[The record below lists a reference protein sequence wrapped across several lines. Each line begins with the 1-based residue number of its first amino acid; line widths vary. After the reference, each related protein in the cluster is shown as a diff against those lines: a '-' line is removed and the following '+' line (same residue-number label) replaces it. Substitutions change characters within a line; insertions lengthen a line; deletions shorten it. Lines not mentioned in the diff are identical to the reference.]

1 MSSPIR
7 EEIPALLRPPSYAA
21 GPMDWSAAGAKPQYI
36 VINPMHIINL
46 QDRTRTFGVRVV
58 EKIKAFS
65 ERWFTHVLLLI
76 FLMIYAAIGALLF
89 QWVEAPLEIREKQ
102 SIIRMRELIAQNL
115 LQYRNLSDAAWLEKA
130 YERLYTYELQ
140 LQEHELSKAP
150 DDSEKLVWTFWGSLF
165 YAGTIFTTIGYGHIA
180 PATVA
185 GQAITIVYAF
195 IGIPF
200 LLMVLADLGKLFTRW
215 IKAVFFYIKLFCRTG
230 KFRKARKIGRR
241 ATAVP
246 IQYMSVAWNKMPY
259 PYQGRA
265 KKIEEPPPEK
275 DIESDGGKLSD
286 NESKSSEKSPKKGEK
301 KKTEEKEVGEKEV
314 KDLVIQPTD
323 EDVDDEFNLP
333 VSLAILLLLTY
344 MMMGAFIFTLWE
356 PWTFFESFYFVFIS
370 MSTIGFGDYV
380 PKHQMYMMATFIYL
394 LFGLA
399 LTSMCIN
406 VVQEK
411 LSATFEMAKLR
422 IGTTIGLDANILME
436 EDILSEKSDTPDSRR
451 RGSSVKSRRGSKSA
465 QSSPPKSEERDL
477 DKIDTVVTHTKENGV
492 KVETVN

>member
-1 MSSPIR
+1 MVD
-7 EEIPALLRPPSYAA
+7 
-21 GPMDWSAAGAKPQYI
+21 G
-36 VINPMHIINL
+36 
-46 QDRTRTFGVRVV
+46 
-58 EKIKAFS
+58 
-65 ERWFTHVLLLI
+65 
-76 FLMIYAAIGALLF
+76 
-89 QWVEAPLEIREKQ
+89 
-102 SIIRMRELIAQNL
+102 
-115 LQYRNLSDAAWLEKA
+115 RNGK
-130 YERLYTYELQ
+130 R
-140 LQEHELSKAP
+140 
-150 DDSEKLVWTFWGSLF
+150 
-165 YAGTIFTTIGYGHIA
+165 YGHIV

-215 IKAVFFYIKLFCRTG
+215 IKAVFFYVKLFCRTG

-259 PYQGRA
+259 PYPGRT
-265 KKIEEPPPEK
+265 KKMNLE
-275 DIESDGGKLSD
+275 
-286 NESKSSEKSPKKGEK
+286 
-301 KKTEEKEVGEKEV
+301 EEKEADISDMENKDEKTKKKDKEKEEKSIANETEG
-314 KDLVIQPTD
+314 KDFVVE
-323 EDVDDEFNLP
+323 EDIDDEFNLP
-333 VSLAILLLLTY
+333 VSLAVILLITY

-436 EDILSEKSDTPDSRR
+436 EDIFSEKSETPESRR

-465 QSSPPKSEERDL
+465 QSSPPKSEDGEEL
-477 DKIDTVVTHTKENGV
+477 EKVETVLTHTKENGV
-492 KVETVN
+492 KVETVK